1 MCSIGLMTSDACKG
15 QQDVIGT
22 LSNEEKIAISLR
34 CNIELSNLT
43 TLCEKHATNYLKMY
57 PIWQKACCDP
67 FKKHTKKITK
77 NLRVV
82 TINES
87 QDMMRSSLNIAPGK
101 KLCKPCKQKIVK
113 KADLKEEKQS
123 QGEQYEDFLISSFK
137 SKRQEINEE
146 LENFNISPL
155 KSHSKSSKHILSEGK
170 RKVARI
176 NEMVSNLTKKTE
188 SQFNIPSKL
197 CYEPN
202 DIKKK
207 AENFDEIMSLIKEK
221 ILCSDIRTIVQFLTL
236 APPSW
241 SISEIQNVC
250 SYIIPSKKD

>member
-15 QQDVIGT
+15 QQDVIET
-22 LSNEEKIAISLR
+22 LSNEEKIAISLH

-101 KLCKPCKQKIVK
+101 KLCEPCKQKIAK

-123 QGEQYEDFLISSFK
+123 QGEQDEDFLISSFK

-170 RKVARI
+170 
-176 NEMVSNLTKKTE
+176 
-188 SQFNIPSKL
+188 
-197 CYEPN
+197 
-202 DIKKK
+202 
-207 AENFDEIMSLIKEK
+207 
-221 ILCSDIRTIVQFLTL
+221 
-236 APPSW
+236 
-241 SISEIQNVC
+241 
-250 SYIIPSKKD
+250 